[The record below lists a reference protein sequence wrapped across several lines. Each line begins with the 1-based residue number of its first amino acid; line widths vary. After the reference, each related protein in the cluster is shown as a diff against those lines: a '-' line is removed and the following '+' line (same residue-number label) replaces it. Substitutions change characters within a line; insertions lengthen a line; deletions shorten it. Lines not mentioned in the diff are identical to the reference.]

1 MAMAMKIIKKVM
13 QKKTIKLNQL
23 EIKLEKQHEK
33 REWEAHT
40 SGLDVLISTILSQ
53 NTSDSNSSRAFKS
66 LKKVYPSWTKAARAH
81 KASITKA
88 IKSGGLAKV
97 KAGYIKSA
105 LKRVKD
111 DFGTYSLQKLKKKP
125 IDESLEYLTSFD
137 GVGEKTA
144 ACVLLFAFGKK
155 VMPVDT
161 HVHRV
166 THRLGLIKETADRQ
180 KSFQFWFGQN
190 NIVDY
195 YNLHL
200 NMVRH
205 GRLICKA
212 RNPKCDE
219 CALREACAYYNRR
232 KRK

>member
-1 MAMAMKIIKKVM
+1 MR
-13 QKKTIKLNQL
+13 KKTLRLNQL
-23 EIKLEKQHEK
+23 EKKLERQHRK
-33 REWEAHT
+33 REWEAHG

-53 NTSDSNSSRAFKS
+53 NTSDNNSSKAFAS
-66 LKKVYPSWTKAARAH
+66 LKRDFPGWEKAARAR
-81 KASITKA
+81 KSSIA
-88 IKSGGLAKV
+88 RSIESGGLARI

-105 LKRVKD
+105 LQKVKND
-111 DFGTYSLQKLKKKP
+111 MGSYSLNRLKEKP
-125 IDESLEYLTSFD
+125 IEESLEYLTSFD

-155 VMPVDT
+155 IMPVDT

-166 THRLGLIKETADRQ
+166 THRLGLIEESRDRL

-195 YNLHL
+195 YNFHL

-205 GRLICKA
+205 GRLICRA

-219 CALREACAYYNRR
+219 CLLKENCAYYK
-232 KRK
+232 KRMSND

>member
-1 MAMAMKIIKKVM
+1 MIQVMGWIAM
-13 QKKTIKLNQL
+13 QKKTIKPNRL
-23 EIKLEKQHEK
+23 EKQLEKQHRK
-33 REWEAHT
+33 REWEPHG

-53 NTSDSNSSRAFKS
+53 NTSDNNSSRAFKS
-66 LKKVYPSWTKAARAH
+66 LKRDFPTWKKAAHARKSSIARSI
-81 KASITKA
+81 KA
-88 IKSGGLAKV
+88 GGLATI
-97 KAGYIKSA
+97 KAAYIKSA
-105 LKRVKD
+105 LKKVKA
-111 DFGTYSLQKLKKKP
+111 DFGSHSLSKIKPKP
-125 IDESLEYLTSFD
+125 IEESLDYLTSFD

-166 THRLGLIKETADRQ
+166 THRLGLIEKTPNRQ

-205 GRLICKA
+205 GRLICRA
-212 RNPKCDE
+212 QNPKCSE
-219 CALREACAYYNRR
+219 CILRDRCAYYKERMNDD
-232 KRK
+232 